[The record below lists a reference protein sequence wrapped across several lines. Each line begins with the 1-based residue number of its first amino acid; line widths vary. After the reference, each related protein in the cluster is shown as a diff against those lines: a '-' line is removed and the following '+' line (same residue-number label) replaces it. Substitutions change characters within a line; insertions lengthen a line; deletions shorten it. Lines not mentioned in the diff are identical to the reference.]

1 LIDEIMRKLS
11 EGATPSAV
19 QASHLAGLSTSEI
32 ADGQAAWAALAPE
45 RRRAVVALAVQL
57 AENDVQLDFSAF
69 FKACMKDQDA
79 AVRAKAVEGLWEDEE
94 FRTADILAG
103 LLRCDPDEAVRS
115 AAAMALAR
123 FAVLAEL
130 GRLYAPSA
138 ERVRVALLASVQDAA
153 ETLEVRRRSLE
164 AVGAF
169 SSDPVPVLIEQ
180 GYRDLSEKMRA
191 SAVYAMGRN
200 ADDRWL
206 SDILRELES
215 DDAEMRFEAARAAGS
230 LENPRAVVPLI
241 AILDDPDSEVRL
253 AVIGALG
260 EIGGD
265 VARKALE
272 QCARGKDPATR
283 EAASDALG
291 ELDLAGD
298 PLTLRPFTN
307 DSTPTV

>member
-1 LIDEIMRKLS
+1 LIEDIIRELG

-19 QASHLAGLSTSEI
+19 QASHLAGLSSTEM
-32 ADGQAAWAALAPE
+32 AEGHAAWEALVAE

-57 AENDVQLDFSAF
+57 AENDVQLDFAAF
-69 FKACMKDQDA
+69 FKACLKDSDA
-79 AVRAKAVEGLWEDEE
+79 AVRARAVEGLWEDDE
-94 FRTADILAG
+94 FRTADVLAT
-103 LLRCDPDEAVRS
+103 LLRSDSDEAVRIS
-115 AAAMALAR
+115 AAMALAR

-138 ERVRVALLASVQDAA
+138 KRVRSALLAAVEDSA
-153 ETLEVRRRSLE
+153 ETLEVRRRALE

-169 SSDPVPVLIEQ
+169 SGQPIPELIEQ
-180 GYRDLSEKMRA
+180 GYRDPSEKMRA
-191 SAVYAMGRN
+191 SAIYAMGRN

-206 SDILRELES
+206 ADVLRELES
-215 DDAEMRFEAARAAGS
+215 EDAEMRFEAARAAGA
-230 LENPRAVVPLI
+230 LESQRAVVPLI
-241 AILDDPDSEVRL
+241 TVLDDPDDEVRL
-253 AVIGALG
+253 AAIGALG

-272 QCARGKDPATR
+272 QCARGKDPAMR

-298 PLTLRPFTN
+298 PLSIRPFTN

>member
-1 LIDEIMRKLS
+1 LIDDIIRKLG

-19 QASHLAGLSTSEI
+19 QASHLAGLSATEI
-32 ADGQAAWAALAPE
+32 AEGQAAWAALAAD
-45 RRRAVVALAVQL
+45 RRRAIVALAVQL
-57 AENDVQLDFSAF
+57 AENDVQLDFGAF
-69 FKACMKDQDA
+69 FKACLRDSDA
-79 AVRAKAVEGLWEDEE
+79 AVRARAVEGLWEDDE
-94 FRTADILAG
+94 FRTADILAT
-103 LLRCDPDEAVRS
+103 LLRSDADEGVRI

-130 GRLYAPSA
+130 GNLYAPSA
-138 ERVRVALLASVQDAA
+138 KRVRNALLAAVQDSA
-153 ETLEVRRRSLE
+153 EPLEVRRRALE

-169 SSDPVPVLIEQ
+169 SGEPIPQLIETA
-180 GYRDLSEKMRA
+180 YRDASEKMRA

-206 SDILRELES
+206 PDILRELES
-215 DDAEMRFEAARAAGS
+215 DDAEMRYEAARSAGA
-230 LENPRAVVPLI
+230 LENPRAVVSLI
-241 AILDDPDSEVRL
+241 TVLDDPDDEVRL
-253 AVIGALG
+253 AAVGALG

-272 QCARGKDPATR
+272 QCARGKDPAMR

-298 PLTLRPFTN
+298 PLSIRPFTN